1 MKISIDVFDS
11 KSIDKA
17 IKQLEDYEK
26 DLDRKAQE
34 LCSRL
39 ADMGAVNVSLGFA
52 RAIYDGTPDFNVEVV
67 QLEGGKYSVK
77 ASGMTVLFQEFGTGV
92 YHPDN
97 HPKAAEMG
105 MIHGSYGKGHG
116 KQQVWGYYGDNVGD
130 NGWLATDSKGRVRE
144 PHVVLTHGNPANM
157 PMYNTAQ
164 DLKREIRR
172 VAQEVFQS

>member
-34 LCSRL
+34 LCKRL

-77 ASGMTVLFQEFGTGV
+77 ASGMTVLF
-92 YHPDN
+92 
-97 HPKAAEMG
+97 
-105 MIHGSYGKGHG
+105 
-116 KQQVWGYYGDNVGD
+116 
-130 NGWLATDSKGRVRE
+130 
-144 PHVVLTHGNPANM
+144 
-157 PMYNTAQ
+157 
-164 DLKREIRR
+164 IRPIAR
-172 VAQEVFQS
+172 KVPLPELLIFI